1 MALLEL
7 QNTTPLP
14 EQYTPQIDASSGST
28 RRSLSP
34 QQVNATF
41 SVRKRRVFHTN
52 KPIPYVRGLSKRER
66 VDMVLHELFEKHRW
80 SIKDLIYHLV
90 TAKPEKRYGMKCSAR
105 AKTLSDAIYKQE
117 EVVNRLSRASKDI
130 QKVGN
135 TELTNRLRAE
145 LQAVSKPNIGLGKFE
160 SEKEVDELDIPAL
173 TERVQKAAPEPWTLL
188 ASLMEPPRATSN
200 RDAGTLK
207 GSTVMICSILA
218 YGRTPRKCNNLPML
232 LGLHL
237 HSMGV
242 KRRTINVLAG
252 LGVTSSYRAINIKQ
266 EKLADIGKVLPSLF
280 KFMCPTNPVE
290 DKG

>member
-160 SEKEVDELDIPAL
+160 SVGS
-173 TERVQKAAPEPWTLL
+173 RL
-188 ASLMEPPRATSN
+188 A
-200 RDAGTLK
+200 
-207 GSTVMICSILA
+207 
-218 YGRTPRKCNNLPML
+218 
-232 LGLHL
+232 
-237 HSMGV
+237 
-242 KRRTINVLAG
+242 
-252 LGVTSSYRAINIKQ
+252 
-266 EKLADIGKVLPSLF
+266 
-280 KFMCPTNPVE
+280 
-290 DKG
+290 